1 MLLLAVITVGGWGW
15 VLTRKVHRQT
25 LAMVARNEAEAA
37 MQRQHSSI
45 LIDING
51 SRSLG
56 QIMEQIVEMVSF
68 GLNGA
73 HCWCT
78 LVDGATY
85 GARPIDENVLH
96 ILQTRIT
103 GRSGTTLG
111 TFFAGLDPARPAEES
126 DSDVLSSGL
135 RLATL
140 AIETRR
146 LYADLRRRSE
156 YDLLTDIPNR
166 FAMDKRLN
174 ILIEE
179 ARRHKTVF
187 GLIYI
192 DLDRFKPIN
201 DRHGHHVG
209 DLYLQQ
215 VATRMARQL
224 RGGDMLARLG
234 GDEFAALVS
243 VVSSRSDVEEV
254 ARRLEQCFVEPFKV
268 EGYALTG
275 AASFGIALYPAN
287 GVTKDS
293 LLTAADA
300 AMYEIKNR
308 KKQIEISA
316 A

>member
-1 MLLLAVITVGGWGW
+1 
-15 VLTRKVHRQT
+15 
-25 LAMVARNEAEAA
+25 
-37 MQRQHSSI
+37 
-45 LIDING
+45 
-51 SRSLG
+51 
-56 QIMEQIVEMVSF
+56 
-68 GLNGA
+68 
-73 HCWCT
+73 
-78 LVDGATY
+78 
-85 GARPIDENVLH
+85 
-96 ILQTRIT
+96 
-103 GRSGTTLG
+103 
-111 TFFAGLDPARPAEES
+111 
-126 DSDVLSSGL
+126 
-135 RLATL
+135 
-140 AIETRR
+140 
-146 LYADLRRRSE
+146 
-156 YDLLTDIPNR
+156 
-166 FAMDKRLN
+166 
-174 ILIEE
+174 
-179 ARRHKTVF
+179 
-187 GLIYI
+187 LIYI